1 VKIWETRLRNSKLK
15 KQEEKFLFKL
25 QDMINKTAKGS
36 APEHPEN
43 QIPEEEKTQRR
54 KKKVSQEGKLIRKVN

>member
-43 QIPEEEKTQRR
+43 GGKPTQEKT
-54 KKKVSQEGKLIRKVN
+54 